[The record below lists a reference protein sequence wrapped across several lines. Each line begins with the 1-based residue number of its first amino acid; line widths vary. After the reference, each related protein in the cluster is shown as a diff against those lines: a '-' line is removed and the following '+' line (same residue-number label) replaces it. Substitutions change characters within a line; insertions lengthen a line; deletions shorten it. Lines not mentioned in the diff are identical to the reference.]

1 MEESLSASNGEAGVL
16 RTDSHEKH
24 GLFSRLSLPQV
35 TEGQLEG
42 KGFGHRTILPMAGTE
57 GDWENEVFNCFGL
70 FFFPFWVIVFPTES
84 QKHQKSLM
92 HTLCLQSDLIILFSN
107 PYGLV
112 GSQREHSGR
121 DGSWQRAGQKSVRGT
136 VLRAVSHSV
145 LTLSKE

>member
-70 FFFPFWVIVFPTES
+70 FFFSILGNCFPHRKPKTS
-84 QKHQKSLM
+84 K
-92 HTLCLQSDLIILFSN
+92 IL
-107 PYGLV
+107 
-112 GSQREHSGR
+112 
-121 DGSWQRAGQKSVRGT
+121 DA
-136 VLRAVSHSV
+136 
-145 LTLSKE
+145 